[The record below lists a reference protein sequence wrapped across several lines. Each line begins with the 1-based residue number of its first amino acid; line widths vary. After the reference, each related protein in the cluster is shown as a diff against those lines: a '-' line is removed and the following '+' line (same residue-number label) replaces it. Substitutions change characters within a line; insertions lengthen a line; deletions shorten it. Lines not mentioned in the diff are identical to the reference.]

1 MLDAEFEAFQAGYP
15 LEAGFLGPQ
24 SFSTGLH
31 GRALE
36 PSISQPQL
44 PDWAS
49 DFQNLRLNE
58 ARASPI
64 PQSQFHQ
71 HAPLQ
76 RSSPTAWHQDFLGPQ
91 GQSSSYQPRQQQR
104 HTGEW
109 AYGYTGGL
117 VSQDQTT
124 LSTRAQQKQPER
136 HVEDSFDE
144 AAFEK
149 AFEAATAEFQQSEKA
164 ELQHDATANQ
174 DLYAGLSPETESWM
188 DQTRIGADRIS
199 DEAQQTEKHHDD
211 HDEADELAR
220 TAGQLLENVRA
231 DQSQKFRESNFL
243 SLMRQLRDR
252 EVRVEGDKLVDVS
265 IPSTTPT

>member
-1 MLDAEFEAFQAGYP
+1 M
-15 LEAGFLGPQ
+15 
-24 SFSTGLH
+24 
-31 GRALE
+31 
-36 PSISQPQL
+36 
-44 PDWAS
+44 
-49 DFQNLRLNE
+49 
-58 ARASPI
+58 
-64 PQSQFHQ
+64 
-71 HAPLQ
+71 
-76 RSSPTAWHQDFLGPQ
+76 
-91 GQSSSYQPRQQQR
+91 
-104 HTGEW
+104 
-109 AYGYTGGL
+109 
-117 VSQDQTT
+117 
-124 LSTRAQQKQPER
+124 
-136 HVEDSFDE
+136 HVEDTFDQ

-149 AFEAATAEFQQSEKA
+149 AFEAATAESQQSEKA

-174 DLYAGLSPETESWM
+174 DLYTGLSPETESWM

-220 TAGQLLENVRA
+220 TAGQLLENVRT

>member
-1 MLDAEFEAFQAGYP
+1 MQ
-15 LEAGFLGPQ
+15 
-24 SFSTGLH
+24 
-31 GRALE
+31 
-36 PSISQPQL
+36 
-44 PDWAS
+44 
-49 DFQNLRLNE
+49 
-58 ARASPI
+58 
-64 PQSQFHQ
+64 
-71 HAPLQ
+71 
-76 RSSPTAWHQDFLGPQ
+76 
-91 GQSSSYQPRQQQR
+91 
-104 HTGEW
+104 
-109 AYGYTGGL
+109 
-117 VSQDQTT
+117 
-124 LSTRAQQKQPER
+124 
-136 HVEDSFDE
+136 VEDRFDE

-149 AFEAATAEFQQSEKA
+149 AFETATAEYQQSEKE

-199 DEAQQTEKHHDD
+199 DEAQQKEKHNDD

-265 IPSTTPT
+265 IPSSTPT